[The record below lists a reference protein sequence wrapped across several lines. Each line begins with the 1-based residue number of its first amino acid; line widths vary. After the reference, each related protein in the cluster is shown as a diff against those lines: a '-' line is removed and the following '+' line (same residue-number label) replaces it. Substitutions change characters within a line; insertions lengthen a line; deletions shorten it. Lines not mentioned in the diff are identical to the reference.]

1 MNANSNNMA
10 LITDSMLN
18 SRGVTVVEYC
28 LIMVIIA
35 IAIIASLAGI
45 GTNANKAYSTVNS
58 ALSK

>member
-1 MNANSNNMA
+1 MKRTSKNMT
-10 LITDSMLN
+10 LITGSVLN

-58 ALSK
+58 ALK